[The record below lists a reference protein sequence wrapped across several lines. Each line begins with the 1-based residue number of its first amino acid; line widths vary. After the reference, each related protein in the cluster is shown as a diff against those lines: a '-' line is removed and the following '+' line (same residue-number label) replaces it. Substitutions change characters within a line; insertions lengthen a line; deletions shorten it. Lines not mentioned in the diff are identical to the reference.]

1 MPVWLMNY
9 MWRAKQPYNVS
20 VVAEVAACAA
30 LDNPAYLKV
39 SQVKNRNIPS
49 NSHESVESQGF
60 ACARTRASVPETA
73 RVQLSD
79 AVSISVQFY
88 FDKVR

>member
-1 MPVWLMNY
+1 VPLSQVKIFTILFRFHFSQSIFELGIRVGYAAMPSWLMNY

-39 SQVKNRNIPS
+39 CLKHKYTVILTP
-49 NSHESVESQGF
+49 ESRKS
-60 ACARTRASVPETA
+60 RIYS
-73 RVQLSD
+73 
-79 AVSISVQFY
+79 
-88 FDKVR
+88 